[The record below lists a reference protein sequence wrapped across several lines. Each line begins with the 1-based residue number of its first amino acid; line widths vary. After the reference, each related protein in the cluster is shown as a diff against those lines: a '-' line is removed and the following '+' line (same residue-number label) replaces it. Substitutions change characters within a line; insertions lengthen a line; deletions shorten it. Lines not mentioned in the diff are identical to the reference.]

1 MLGCVCNGGT
11 LVMRGSDWERT
22 IREVDV
28 LICTP
33 SILSRY
39 SPEQFPNLRT
49 VATAGEPISAKYVI
63 PQYTAEMYS
72 YGAGRCTNHM
82 I

>member
-1 MLGCVCNGGT
+1 
-11 LVMRGSDWERT
+11 MRGSDWEKT
-22 IREVDV
+22 IREVEI

-49 VATAGEPISAKYVI
+49 VATAGEPISARYVGPKHI
-63 PQYTAEMYS
+63 PTIESCLATCS
-72 YGAGRCTNHM
+72 
-82 I
+82 

>member
-1 MLGCVCNGGT
+1 
-11 LVMRGSDWERT
+11 MRGSDWERT
-22 IREVDV
+22 IRDVEV

-49 VATAGEPISAKYVI
+49 VATAGEPISAKYVALPI
-63 PQYTAEMYS
+63 AMPPNKTAPQKGGYCTATVY
-72 YGAGRCTNHM
+72 
-82 I
+82 